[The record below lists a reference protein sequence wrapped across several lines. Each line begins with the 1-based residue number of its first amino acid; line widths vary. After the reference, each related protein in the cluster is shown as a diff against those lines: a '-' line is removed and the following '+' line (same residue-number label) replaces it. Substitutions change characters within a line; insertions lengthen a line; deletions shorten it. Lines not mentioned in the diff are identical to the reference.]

1 MTIAMGRTSGRAGAR
16 IFFFPLTLFFSKLTH
31 HRHNY
36 YGFDYYVYYKLDLL
50 SLKVLC
56 PLMES
61 HCAILSPHIHWQ
73 PLFYHSHER

>member
-1 MTIAMGRTSGRAGAR
+1 MTIAMGQTSGRAGAW
-16 IFFFPLTLFFSKLTH
+16 ISPPPTLFFFKLTH
-31 HRHNY
+31 HHHNY

-61 HCAILSPHIHWQ
+61 HCA
-73 PLFYHSHER
+73 